1 MLHVIVIDVS
11 MTNTFSMV
19 WFLFFKSS
27 VLLVLFKKKNV
38 VKDGLA
44 KEIVVIIAN
53 FIVNWA
59 TAGSRWLPQ
68 NSKRRFMKSCDVTNL
83 VFQFFTLISNNCVTY
98 KTVLVI
104 KIRMWVL
111 NVSTCI
117 KVKYTGELRLI
128 KLISKAL

>member
-1 MLHVIVIDVS
+1 M
-11 MTNTFSMV
+11 
-19 WFLFFKSS
+19 
-27 VLLVLFKKKNV
+27 
-38 VKDGLA
+38 KDGLA

-83 VFQFFTLISNNCVTY
+83 VFQFFTLISNNCVSY

-104 KIRMWVL
+104 KIR
-111 NVSTCI
+111 T
-117 KVKYTGELRLI
+117 
-128 KLISKAL
+128 